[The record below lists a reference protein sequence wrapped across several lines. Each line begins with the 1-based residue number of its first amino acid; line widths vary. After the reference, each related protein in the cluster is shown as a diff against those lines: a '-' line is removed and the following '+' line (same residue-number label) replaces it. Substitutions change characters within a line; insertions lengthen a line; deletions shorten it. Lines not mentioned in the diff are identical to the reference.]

1 MKQSRFPKGW
11 DEKRVS
17 ELVAH
22 YEAQPEDEMV
32 AEDEAMLLDPEQTVM
47 EVPSKLVP
55 AVRELIAKHE
65 EQALARRSGSTWFGT
80 SAFMGAKSD
89 RESSGWLWWT
99 GFLFP

>member
-11 DEKRVS
+11 DETRVS
-17 ELVAH
+17 ELAAH
-22 YEAQPEDEMV
+22 YETRSEDEMV

-65 EQALARRSGSTWFGT
+65 ELA
-80 SAFMGAKSD
+80 
-89 RESSGWLWWT
+89 
-99 GFLFP
+99 

>member
-17 ELVAH
+17 ELLAH
-22 YEAQPEDEMV
+22 YETQTGEEIV
-32 AEDEAMLLDPEQTVM
+32 AEDEATLLDPEQTIM

-65 EQALARRSGSTWFGT
+65 DIA
-80 SAFMGAKSD
+80 
-89 RESSGWLWWT
+89 
-99 GFLFP
+99 

>member
-22 YEAQPEDEMV
+22 YETQTEDESV
-32 AEDEAMLLDPEQTVM
+32 AEDEAMLLDSEQTVM
-47 EVPSKLVP
+47 EVPSRLVP

-65 EQALARRSGSTWFGT
+65 ELA
-80 SAFMGAKSD
+80 
-89 RESSGWLWWT
+89 
-99 GFLFP
+99 

>member
-22 YEAQPEDEMV
+22 YEARTEDEIV
-32 AEDEAMLLDPEQTVM
+32 AEDEAMLLDPGQTVM
-47 EVPSKLVP
+47 EVPSRLVP

-65 EQALARRSGSTWFGT
+65 ELA
-80 SAFMGAKSD
+80 
-89 RESSGWLWWT
+89 
-99 GFLFP
+99 

>member
-17 ELVAH
+17 WLLAH
-22 YEAQPEDEMV
+22 YEAQTEDETV
-32 AEDEAMLLDPEQTVM
+32 AEDGAMLLDPEQTVM

-65 EQALARRSGSTWFGT
+65 ELA
-80 SAFMGAKSD
+80 
-89 RESSGWLWWT
+89 
-99 GFLFP
+99 

>member
-22 YEAQPEDEMV
+22 YEAQTEDEMA

-65 EQALARRSGSTWFGT
+65 ELA
-80 SAFMGAKSD
+80 
-89 RESSGWLWWT
+89 
-99 GFLFP
+99 